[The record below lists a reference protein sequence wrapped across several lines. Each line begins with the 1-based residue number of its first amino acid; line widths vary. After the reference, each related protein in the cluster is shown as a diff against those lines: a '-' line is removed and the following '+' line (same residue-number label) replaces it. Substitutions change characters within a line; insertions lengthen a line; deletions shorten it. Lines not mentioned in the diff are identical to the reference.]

1 MNDQTNI
8 CFTLEAALEDAI
20 QMENG
25 IFGDFLSAIQAVR
38 SPAAKEILRDAAL
51 GKLRQKQQIERA
63 LLEGTI
69 DGVELHAAVPT
80 MRLDTRY
87 GRSSLHADADAREA
101 LAYAIHVV
109 TGAVE
114 YYDQMANACTGAPM
128 SKTFAR
134 LSNDQTLLLQELEDS
149 YEEHF
154 LTEN

>member
-1 MNDQTNI
+1 MNDQAQV
-8 CFTLEAALEDAI
+8 CFTLEAALENAI
-20 QMENG
+20 EMENG
-25 IFGDFLSAIQAVR
+25 IFADFLSAIQAVR
-38 SPAAKEILRDAAL
+38 SPAAREILRDAAL
-51 GKLRQKQQIERA
+51 GKLREKQQIEKA

-80 MRLDTRY
+80 MHLDSRY
-87 GRSSLHADADAREA
+87 GRSALHADADAREA

-114 YYDQMANACTGAPM
+114 YYSDMAKACTGAPM
-128 SKTFAR
+128 SRVFAR
-134 LSNDQTLLLQELEDS
+134 LSNDQTTLLQELEDS